1 LPGLNYRDFKMLMNS
16 KANKDEFESLKG
28 QKANKA
34 DAENIMKT
42 IEGIH
47 R

>member
-1 LPGLNYRDFKMLMNS
+1 MLMNS